1 MFDVDKIK
9 KDFPILDRTINGHP
23 LVYFDNAATS
33 QKPKQ
38 VIKAVVDYYEHH
50 NANVHRGIHTLSEE
64 ASDLYENARKNV
76 SSFFGSPRP
85 KELVFTSGTTE
96 SLNLVAFGWGLK
108 NLKKKDVILVS
119 DAEHHSNM
127 VPWQEVAGKTGA
139 KLELFSASQAIDGD
153 ILPFLKEKMN
163 DRVKIISLPHAS
175 NVTGAIVD
183 LKSVAK
189 EAKKV
194 GALVCVDGAQAAPH
208 LKVDVKS
215 LGCDFYA
222 VSAHKMLGPTGM
234 GALWA
239 KEELLENMDP
249 IMFGGGMIKEVYEQD
264 STWAPIPEKFEPG
277 TPNVA
282 GAVGFSA
289 AIDYLKQVGM
299 ENIRTHEIE
308 LNTYAMEKLHEIKGL
323 SIIGPKDPAKRT
335 GLVSFVMKNI
345 HAHDLAAILDT
356 KGVAVRSGHHCAMPL
371 HSKLK
376 ITAST
381 RASYYLYNTKEDIDA
396 LVAGLK
402 EAIKILN

>member
-1 MFDVDKIK
+1 M
-9 KDFPILDRTINGHP
+9 
-23 LVYFDNAATS
+23 
-33 QKPKQ
+33 
-38 VIKAVVDYYEHH
+38 
-50 NANVHRGIHTLSEE
+50 
-64 ASDLYENARKNV
+64 
-76 SSFFGSPRP
+76 
-85 KELVFTSGTTE
+85 
-96 SLNLVAFGWGLK
+96 
-108 NLKKKDVILVS
+108 
-119 DAEHHSNM
+119 
-127 VPWQEVAGKTGA
+127 
-139 KLELFSASQAIDGD
+139 
-153 ILPFLKEKMN
+153 
-163 DRVKIISLPHAS
+163 
-175 NVTGAIVD
+175 
-183 LKSVAK
+183 
-189 EAKKV
+189 
-194 GALVCVDGAQAAPH
+194 
-208 LKVDVKS
+208 
-215 LGCDFYA
+215 
-222 VSAHKMLGPTGM
+222 
-234 GALWA
+234 
-239 KEELLENMDP
+239 
-249 IMFGGGMIKEVYEQD
+249 EVYEQE
-264 STWAPIPEKFEPG
+264 SNWAPIPEKFESG

-308 LNTYAMEKLHEIKGL
+308 LNTYAMEKLHEIRGL